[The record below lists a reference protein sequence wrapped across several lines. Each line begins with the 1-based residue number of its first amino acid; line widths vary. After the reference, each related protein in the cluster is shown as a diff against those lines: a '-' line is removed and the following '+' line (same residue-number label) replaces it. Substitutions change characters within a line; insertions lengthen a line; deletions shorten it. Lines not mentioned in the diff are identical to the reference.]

1 SGALTSCGLGVPTVH
16 VNAHSTATKSVGY
29 NVGAIPGT
37 GTLTFTANG
46 DLGDNVSTW
55 VSVTVPSPW
64 VVSVTPD
71 NGTKEVAPNSAGSQ
85 SFTVTNTGVVS
96 TQYAFAPS
104 CAWPLSSCSASPS
117 SATLGVGRDTT
128 VTVSFTTGA
137 SGTSPR
143 AALFASS
150 VGTNPIAVDSGW
162 VTVTT
167 PYPVTVGPR
176 GDTTLVAA
184 SRASVQRFEVS
195 NPGSASALYTLTPTC
210 KWGTGSISCAMNP
223 AASITIAPNQNGWV
237 DVSYTA
243 GSSGTGRISLEATL
257 STDATVTDSGWAIPK
272 VATLTAGAPTVVVDT
287 INPGARSERA
297 LCLRMS
303 VGGAEAECGDMV
315 VVHDL
320 PTVRTLNKA
329 RTPALIYESQ
339 TAMPQT
345 LIAANVTVGS
355 GTLTPDSVKA
365 KLILS
370 GTRTVDSATWSGAA
384 WRPGTTRRVEL
395 ALRDTTA
402 DLVSYTVQIT
412 SVYNG
417 GGSYSASASAEAVLV
432 NRQNSL
438 FGTGWWVDGVE
449 ALQFYGADTLLWVG
463 GDASA
468 RLYTTTGSGT
478 VFHAAALTR
487 PDSIIKKD
495 TLGSTHYI
503 RYLPNGVRVLFNSV
517 GQHITTVNRLG
528 HQTTFTYSA
537 AGDTLLSINVPHWW
551 YATTYVFAYSAGRL
565 STVTVAVPG
574 G

>member
-1 SGALTSCGLGVPTVH
+1 
-16 VNAHSTATKSVGY
+16 
-29 NVGAIPGT
+29 
-37 GTLTFTANG
+37 
-46 DLGDNVSTW
+46 
-55 VSVTVPSPW
+55 
-64 VVSVTPD
+64 
-71 NGTKEVAPNSAGSQ
+71 
-85 SFTVTNTGVVS
+85 
-96 TQYAFAPS
+96 
-104 CAWPLSSCSASPS
+104 
-117 SATLGVGRDTT
+117 
-128 VTVSFTTGA
+128 
-137 SGTSPR
+137 
-143 AALFASS
+143 
-150 VGTNPIAVDSGW
+150 
-162 VTVTT
+162 
-167 PYPVTVGPR
+167 
-176 GDTTLVAA
+176 
-184 SRASVQRFEVS
+184 
-195 NPGSASALYTLTPTC
+195 
-210 KWGTGSISCAMNP
+210 
-223 AASITIAPNQNGWV
+223 
-237 DVSYTA
+237 
-243 GSSGTGRISLEATL
+243 
-257 STDATVTDSGWAIPK
+257 
-272 VATLTAGAPTVVVDT
+272 T

-329 RTPALIYESQ
+329 RTPALIYASQ

-345 LIAANVTVGS
+345 VIAANVTVGS

-370 GTRTVDSATWSGAA
+370 GTRTVDSATWSGAS

-402 DLVSYTVQIT
+402 NLVPYTVQIT

-417 GGSYSASASAEAVLV
+417 SGSYSASASAEAVLI

-438 FGTGWWVDGVE
+438 FGAGWWVDGVE

-478 VFHAAALTR
+478 IFHAAALTR

-517 GQHITTVNRLG
+517 GQHVTTVNRLG

-551 YATTYVFAYSAGRL
+551 YATTYVFGYSAGRL

-574 G
+574 GPNRVVTLSMNKGRTIEFHDPDGAATSFAYPTTGDTNLIVSRADTGSPTIARYYAYSKARKLVQDSFPSLVTYVRYTNGRAVTGTYDARGHLTASTDSGVVQGASRATTQYRWNAKWDMVDTVISPLNEYSAFQHDSATGNLLWQDDPRGSISRVHFWYDPTTLLVDSMRTAAATHAIKYRYDASLANVDSVTTAMGLTTQYVRDSVGRVTVTISPISGSLVDRDVQHYDLADRVLADTSSGPAMNGAPAESVFVRTFYDRAGSVDSTTHSVGPNP